1 MFTHPVSASAGIVQW
16 LALPLNFMVKAVS
29 AALFGLL
36 LLAAFVFTAPMGSQE
51 YYGFFRYDYL
61 LFYAVTIQICLL
73 LLKLESWAEAKVIAL
88 FHILAMG
95 MEIFLTHPAIES
107 WQYPQPAV
115 LKLLTV
121 PLFAGFMYSAVGS
134 FFARSLRLYA
144 VSFEKLP
151 HFCNMLC
158 LAVLSYLNFM
168 TKFFIAD
175 IRIALF
181 VWSVVI
187 FWKTKLYF
195 QLKQH
200 RLKLPMLPIL
210 LLLAFL
216 IWIAEN
222 ISTFYKIWLYPS
234 QVDAWHMVGWGKLG
248 SWYLLLLL
256 SLVLVLKILGTRD
269 VNGTWHLR

>member
-1 MFTHPVSASAGIVQW
+1 MHLIG
-16 LALPLNFMVKAVS
+16 LALNFGTKAAS

-36 LLAAFVFTAPMGSQE
+36 LLIAFAVTAPMGSQE

-61 LFYAVTIQICLL
+61 LFYALSIQVCLIY
-73 LLKLESWAEAKVIAL
+73 LKLESWAEAKVIAL
-88 FHILAMG
+88 FHIMAMG
-95 MEIFLTHPAIES
+95 MEIFLTHPAIAS

-115 LKLLTV
+115 FKLLTV

-134 FFARSLRLYA
+134 FFARSLRLYK
-144 VSFEKLP
+144 VSFENLP
-151 HFCNMLC
+151 RFENMLC

-168 TKFFIAD
+168 TKFFIPD
-175 IRIALF
+175 YRLVLF
-181 VWSVVI
+181 AWSIII

-195 QLKQH
+195 QLSDSRFKV
-200 RLKLPMLPIL
+200 PMLPIL

-256 SLVLVLKILGTRD
+256 SLVLVLKILGKRD
-269 VNGTWHLR
+269 KKGTWQLN

>member
-1 MFTHPVSASAGIVQW
+1 MHLIG
-16 LALPLNFMVKAVS
+16 LALNFGTKAAS

-36 LLAAFVFTAPMGSQE
+36 LLIAFAVTAPMGSQE

-61 LFYAVTIQICLL
+61 LFYALSIQVCLIY
-73 LLKLESWAEAKVIAL
+73 LKLESWAEAKVIAL
-88 FHILAMG
+88 FHIMAMG
-95 MEIFLTHPAIES
+95 MEIFLTHPAIAS

-115 LKLLTV
+115 FKLLTV

-134 FFARSLRLYA
+134 FFARSLRLYK
-144 VSFEKLP
+144 VSFENLP
-151 HFCNMLC
+151 RFANMLC

-168 TKFFIAD
+168 TKFFIPD
-175 IRIALF
+175 YRLVLF
-181 VWSVVI
+181 AWSIII

-195 QLKQH
+195 QLSDSRFKV
-200 RLKLPMLPIL
+200 PMLPIL

-256 SLVLVLKILGTRD
+256 SLVLVLKILGQRD
-269 VNGTWHLR
+269 KKGTWQLN

>member
-1 MFTHPVSASAGIVQW
+1 VHLIGLALNFGTKAASAV
-16 LALPLNFMVKAVS
+16 
-29 AALFGLL
+29 LFGLL
-36 LLAAFVFTAPMGSQE
+36 LLIAFAVTAPMGSQE

-61 LFYAVTIQICLL
+61 LFYALSIQVCLIY
-73 LLKLESWAEAKVIAL
+73 LKLESWAEAKVIAL
-88 FHILAMG
+88 FHIMAMG
-95 MEIFLTHPAIES
+95 MEIFLTHPAIAS

-115 LKLLTV
+115 FKLLTV

-134 FFARSLRLYA
+134 FFARSLRLYK
-144 VSFEKLP
+144 VSFENLP
-151 HFCNMLC
+151 RFANMLC

-168 TKFFIAD
+168 TKFFIPD
-175 IRIALF
+175 YRLVLF
-181 VWSVVI
+181 AWSIII

-195 QLKQH
+195 QLTDSRFKV
-200 RLKLPMLPIL
+200 PMLPIL

-256 SLVLVLKILGTRD
+256 SLVLVLKILGKRD
-269 VNGTWHLR
+269 KKGTWQLN

>member
-1 MFTHPVSASAGIVQW
+1 MHLIG
-16 LALPLNFMVKAVS
+16 LALNFGTKAAS

-36 LLAAFVFTAPMGSQE
+36 LLIAFAVTAPMGSQE

-61 LFYAVTIQICLL
+61 LFYALSIQVCLIY
-73 LLKLESWAEAKVIAL
+73 LKLESWAEAKVIAL
-88 FHILAMG
+88 FHIMAMG
-95 MEIFLTHPAIES
+95 MEIFLTHPAIAS

-115 LKLLTV
+115 FKLLTV

-134 FFARSLRLYA
+134 FFARSLRLYK
-144 VSFEKLP
+144 VSIENLP
-151 HFCNMLC
+151 RFANMLC

-168 TKFFIAD
+168 TKFFIPD
-175 IRIALF
+175 YRLVLF
-181 VWSVVI
+181 AWSIII

-195 QLKQH
+195 QLSDSRFKV
-200 RLKLPMLPIL
+200 PMLPIL

-256 SLVLVLKILGTRD
+256 SLVLVLKILGKRD
-269 VNGTWHLR
+269 KKGTWQLN

>member
-1 MFTHPVSASAGIVQW
+1 MHLIG
-16 LALPLNFMVKAVS
+16 LALNFGTKAAS

-36 LLAAFVFTAPMGSQE
+36 LLIAFAVTAPMGSQE
-51 YYGFFRYDYL
+51 YYGIFRYDYL
-61 LFYAVTIQICLL
+61 LFYALSIQVCLIY
-73 LLKLESWAEAKVIAL
+73 LKLESRAEAKVIAL
-88 FHILAMG
+88 FHIMAMG
-95 MEIFLTHPAIES
+95 MEIFLTHPAIAS

-115 LKLLTV
+115 FKLLTV

-134 FFARSLRLYA
+134 FFARSLRLYK
-144 VSFEKLP
+144 VSFENLP
-151 HFCNMLC
+151 RFANMLC

-168 TKFFIAD
+168 TKFFIPD
-175 IRIALF
+175 YRLVLF
-181 VWSVVI
+181 AWSIII

-195 QLKQH
+195 QLSDSRFKV
-200 RLKLPMLPIL
+200 PMLPIL

-256 SLVLVLKILGTRD
+256 SLVLVLKILGKRD
-269 VNGTWHLR
+269 KKGTWQLN

>member
-1 MFTHPVSASAGIVQW
+1 MVSAFNFITKA
-16 LALPLNFMVKAVS
+16 AL

-36 LLAAFVFTAPMGSQE
+36 LLVAFAFTAPMGSHE
-51 YYGFFRYDYL
+51 YYGFYRYDYL
-61 LFYAVTIQICLL
+61 LFYALIIQFCLL
-73 LLKLESWAEAKVIAL
+73 YLKLESWAEAKVIAL
-88 FHILAMG
+88 FHVMAMG
-95 MEIFLTHPAIES
+95 MEIFLTHPAIAS

-115 LKLLTV
+115 FKLLTV

-134 FFARSLRLYA
+134 FFARSLRLYQ
-144 VSFEKLP
+144 VSFENLP
-151 HFCNMLC
+151 NFSNMIC
-158 LAVLSYLNFM
+158 LAILSYLNFM
-168 TKFFIAD
+168 TKFFIPD

-181 VWSVVI
+181 VWSILI

-195 QLKQH
+195 
-200 RLKLPMLPIL
+200 KLGQQQFKVAMLPVLFI
-210 LLLAFL
+210 LAFL

-256 SLVLVLKILGTRD
+256 SLVLVLKILGIRD
-269 VNGTWHLR
+269 QKGTWRLH

>member
-1 MFTHPVSASAGIVQW
+1 MHLIG
-16 LALPLNFMVKAVS
+16 LALNFGTKAAS

-36 LLAAFVFTAPMGSQE
+36 LLIAFAVTAPMGSQE

-61 LFYAVTIQICLL
+61 LFYALSIQVCLIY
-73 LLKLESWAEAKVIAL
+73 LKLESWVEAKVIAL
-88 FHILAMG
+88 FHIMAMG
-95 MEIFLTHPAIES
+95 MEIFLTHPAIAS

-115 LKLLTV
+115 FKLLTV

-134 FFARSLRLYA
+134 FFARSLRLYK
-144 VSFEKLP
+144 VSFENLP
-151 HFCNMLC
+151 RFANMLC

-168 TKFFIAD
+168 TKFFIPD
-175 IRIALF
+175 YRLVLF
-181 VWSVVI
+181 AWSIII

-195 QLKQH
+195 QLSDSRFKV
-200 RLKLPMLPIL
+200 PMLPIL

-256 SLVLVLKILGTRD
+256 SLVLVLKILGKRD
-269 VNGTWHLR
+269 KKGTWQLN

>member
-1 MFTHPVSASAGIVQW
+1 MHLIG
-16 LALPLNFMVKAVS
+16 LALNFGTKAAS
-29 AALFGLL
+29 AALVGLL
-36 LLAAFVFTAPMGSQE
+36 LLIAFAVTAPMGSQE
-51 YYGFFRYDYL
+51 YYGYFRYDYL
-61 LFYAVTIQICLL
+61 FFYALSIQVGLIY
-73 LLKLESWAEAKVIAL
+73 LKLESWAEAKVIAL
-88 FHILAMG
+88 FHIMAMG
-95 MEIFLTHPAIES
+95 MEIFLTHPAIAS

-115 LKLLTV
+115 FKLLTV

-134 FFARSLRLYA
+134 FFARSLRLYK
-144 VSFEKLP
+144 VSFENLP
-151 HFCNMLC
+151 RFANMLC

-168 TKFFIAD
+168 TKFFIPD
-175 IRIALF
+175 YRLVLF
-181 VWSVVI
+181 AWSIII

-195 QLKQH
+195 QLSDSRFKV
-200 RLKLPMLPIL
+200 PMLPIL

-256 SLVLVLKILGTRD
+256 SLVLVLKILGKRD
-269 VNGTWHLR
+269 KKGTWQLN